1 MLQVARNLT
10 GVNEEF
16 LGTSRYLICDR
27 DTKYTRQFRRLFR
40 DHGIK
45 TIRLPPYSPN
55 LNAYAER
62 WVRSIKEDCL
72 NHLVLLGEGSLRNAV
87 SEYVEFYNHERSH
100 QGLENDLVVSQ
111 STKFSSG
118 DGLNVRSRLGGL
130 LNFYYR

>member
-1 MLQVARNLT
+1 
-10 GVNEEF
+10 
-16 LGTSRYLICDR
+16 
-27 DTKYTRQFRRLFR
+27 DTKYTRQFSRLFK

-72 NHLVLLGEGSLRNAV
+72 NHLILLGEGSLRHAV
-87 SEYVEFYNHERSH
+87 SEYVDFYNHERPH
-100 QGLENDLVVSQ
+100 QGLENELVVPR
-111 STKFSSG
+111 STKTLAE
-118 DGLNVRSRLGGL
+118 DGVEVNSRLGGM

>member
-10 GVNEEF
+10 GVDEAF
-16 LGTSRYLICDR
+16 LDTSRYLICDR

-40 DHGIK
+40 EHGIK

-72 NHLVLLGEGSLRNAV
+72 NHIVLLGEGSLRHAV
-87 SEYVEFYNHERSH
+87 SEYVEFYNHERPH
-100 QGLENDLVVSQ
+100 QGLGNEIVVSQ
-111 STKFSSG
+111 STEISAE
-118 DGLNVRSRLGGL
+118 DGVKVKSRLGGL